1 MKKKLLLLIAA
12 AVIVVASTAI
22 FAACG
27 DTPDIK
33 ELYQVVDGLSEGET
47 SVPMQADKLED
58 LDGAD
63 VTVSGNALIT
73 YCL

>member
-33 ELYQVVDGLSEGET
+33 ELYQVVDGLSEGERG
-47 SVPMQADKLED
+47 VRADA
-58 LDGAD
+58 G
-63 VTVSGNALIT
+63 G
-73 YCL
+73 